1 MDKTCAR
8 RSLRHYN
15 LRLGKLPKA
24 QKKSASDALA
34 ILREMQQAAVVE
46 MPEDTESFATECA
59 IITVT

>member
-1 MDKTCAR
+1 VDKTCAR

-34 ILREMQQAAVVE
+34 ILREMQQAAVGKCRK
-46 MPEDTESFATECA
+46 MLKALLRN
-59 IITVT
+59 VT